1 MEGLYPSRSRS
12 TVFGSFYYVTTF
24 VCRLFP
30 FSLFPRPSQPA
41 LPWFH
46 GESNTYS
53 FKLTYSVFRLQAYL
67 CHGMSS
73 DTTWHAKTSSKGS
86 VVSRNFFFSFSF
98 THQIVCAGTTQW
110 HPPQRWQPHN
120 DDTTSTVAAAA
131 VWAAAH
137 HCTTHNCPT
146 ATRRAALQQHRQQQH
161 SVGRLATARQ
171 RHDEQCCG
179 NMGSSSTARHG

>member
-12 TVFGSFYYVTTF
+12 TVFGSFYYVTMF

-30 FSLFPRPSQPA
+30 FSLFPRPPQPA

-73 DTTWHAKTSSKGS
+73 DTTWHAKTSSEGS
-86 VVSRNFFFSFSF
+86 VVSHKLFFFFFFHSSDC
-98 THQIVCAGTTQW
+98 VCRHNPVAPTT
-110 HPPQRWQPHN
+110 
-120 DDTTSTVAAAA
+120 TVAA
-131 VWAAAH
+131 
-137 HCTTHNCPT
+137 T
-146 ATRRAALQQHRQQQH
+146 Q
-161 SVGRLATARQ
+161 
-171 RHDEQCCG
+171 
-179 NMGSSSTARHG
+179 